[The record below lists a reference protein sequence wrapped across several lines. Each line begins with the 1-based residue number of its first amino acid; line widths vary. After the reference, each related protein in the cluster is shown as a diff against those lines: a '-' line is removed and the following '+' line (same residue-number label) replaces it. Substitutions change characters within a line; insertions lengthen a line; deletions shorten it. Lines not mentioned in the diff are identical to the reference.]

1 MIGIIGGTGLGES
14 LGVLG
19 AGQSHSI
26 DTPFGPP
33 SGPVITTQIAGIPC
47 ALLSRHGEGH
57 VLGPSSVPFRANIFA
72 LKTLGV
78 THILASAA
86 VGSLRE
92 QIAPRELV
100 LPDQVIDKTFCRPN
114 SFFDGLAAHVEMA
127 MPFCPTLRSLLSRVG
142 ATLPVKL
149 HSRGTYVCMEG
160 PQFSTRAES
169 EMHRA
174 WGADLIGMTL
184 MPEAKLAREAEICY
198 AAVALATDYDCWR
211 KRPDDEDKLRLL
223 EEIIGNV
230 KAATQNALSLIAHA
244 IPHVAAQMA
253 TPCDCQSALKLAIWS
268 DHRYITDETRARL
281 HPLIGKYVSQ

>member
-14 LGVLG
+14 LGALG
-19 AGQSHSI
+19 AGHSYTI
-26 DTPFGPP
+26 DTPFGMP
-33 SGPVITTQIAGIPC
+33 SGPIVTVQVAGVPV
-47 ALLSRHGEGH
+47 ALLARHGDGH
-57 VLGPSSVPFRANIFA
+57 LLGPSSVPFRANIFA

-92 QIAPRELV
+92 TIAPRDLV

-127 MPFCPTLRSLLSRVG
+127 TPFCPTLRSVLTDVG
-142 ATLPVKL
+142 AGLPVKL
-149 HSRGTYVCMEG
+149 HGRGTYVCMEG

-169 EMHRA
+169 EMHRT
-174 WGADLIGMTL
+174 WGGDLIGMTL

-198 AAVALATDYDCWR
+198 AAVCLATDYDCWR
-211 KRPDDEDKLRLL
+211 KRASDEDKLHLL

-230 KAATQNALSLIAHA
+230 KAATQNALALISRAL
-244 IPHVAAQMA
+244 PQVAARSA
-253 TPCDCQSALKLAIWS
+253 HPCDCQSALKLGIWS
-268 DHRYITDETRARL
+268 DRRLIPAEVRERLAPIT
-281 HPLIGKYVSQ
+281 GKYLG